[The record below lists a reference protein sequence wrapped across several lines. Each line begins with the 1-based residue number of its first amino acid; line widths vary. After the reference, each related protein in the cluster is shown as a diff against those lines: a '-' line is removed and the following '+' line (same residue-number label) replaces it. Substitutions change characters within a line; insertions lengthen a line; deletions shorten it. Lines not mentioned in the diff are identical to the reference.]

1 MKIRIFFCIILS
13 FYVTQR
19 SYVFCKVLAQKNN
32 SFLGA
37 GLLVLAASGK
47 VLKALVDKDTPFFRL
62 NKLLPQNFR

>member
-1 MKIRIFFCIILS
+1 
-13 FYVTQR
+13 
-19 SYVFCKVLAQKNN
+19 VFCKVLAQKNN

-62 NKLLPQNFR
+62 NKLSPQNFR